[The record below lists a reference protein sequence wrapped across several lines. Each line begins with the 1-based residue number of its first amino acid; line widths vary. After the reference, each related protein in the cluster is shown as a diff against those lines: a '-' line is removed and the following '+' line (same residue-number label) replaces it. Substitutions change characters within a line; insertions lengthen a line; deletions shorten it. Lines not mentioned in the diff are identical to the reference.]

1 MIQKLKI
8 DESCI
13 VFDTET
19 TGLNPERDEIIQLSI
34 IDGTGKILFDE
45 YIKPSRRKKW
55 PEAQKV
61 SGISP
66 EMVKNCKT
74 FRFFRK
80 TIQDIFDSHKT
91 IIAYNIGFD
100 ADFLRASGVD
110 VFRKVSP
117 GIKFNT
123 LFDGLPEESETKDW
137 RDVMID
143 FAEVYGEWSDY
154 KNSYKWQKLSTAAAY
169 YNFKFSAHNSLEDV
183 KATLFVAQKLYE

>member
-19 TGLNPERDEIIQLSI
+19 TGLNPERDEIIQLSV
-34 IDGTGKILFDE
+34 IDGTGKVLFDE

-66 EMVKNCKT
+66 EMVKSCKT

-110 VFRKVSP
+110 VFRKVSS

-123 LFDGLPEESETKDW
+123 LFDELPEESKTKDW

-169 YNFKFSAHNSLEDV
+169 YKFKFSAHNSLEDV

>member
-34 IDGTGKILFDE
+34 MDGTGKVLFDE

-110 VFRKVSP
+110 VFRKVAP
-117 GIKFNT
+117 GIKFNA
-123 LFDGLPEESETKDW
+123 LFDELPEESQKKDF

-183 KATLFVAQKLYE
+183 KATLFVAKKLYE

>member
-34 IDGTGKILFDE
+34 IDGTGKVLFDE

-100 ADFLRASGVD
+100 ADFLRASRVD

-123 LFDGLPEESETKDW
+123 LFDELPEESQKKDFQ
-137 RDVMID
+137 DVMID

-183 KATLFVAQKLYE
+183 KATLFVAKKLYE

>member
-34 IDGTGKILFDE
+34 IDGTGKVLFDE

-66 EMVKNCKT
+66 EMVKSCKT

-117 GIKFNT
+117 GNKA

>member
-1 MIQKLKI
+1 MKI

-19 TGLNPERDEIIQLSI
+19 TGLNSERDEIIQLSI
-34 IDGTGKILFDE
+34 IDGTGKVLFDE

-66 EMVKNCKT
+66 EMVKSCRT

-80 TIQDIFDSHKT
+80 AIQDIFDSHKT

-100 ADFLRASGVD
+100 ADFLRVSGVD
-110 VFRKVSP
+110 VFRKVAP

-123 LFDGLPEESETKDW
+123 LFDEFPEESQKKDF

-143 FAEVYGEWSDY
+143 FAEFYGEWSES
-154 KNSYKWQKLSTAAAY
+154 NQSYKWKKLSVAAACFGF
-169 YNFKFSAHNSLEDV
+169 NFSAHNSLEDA
-183 KATLFVAQKLYE
+183 KATLFVAKKLYE

>member
-34 IDGTGKILFDE
+34 IDGTGKVLFDE

-100 ADFLRASGVD
+100 ADFLRASRVD

-123 LFDGLPEESETKDW
+123 LFDNLPEESQKKDFQ
-137 RDVMID
+137 DVMID

-183 KATLFVAQKLYE
+183 KATLFVAKKLYE

>member
-19 TGLNPERDEIIQLSI
+19 TGLNPEYDEIIQLSI
-34 IDGTGKILFDE
+34 VDGSGNVLFDE

-55 PEAQKV
+55 PEAQRI

-80 TIQDIFDSHKT
+80 TIQEIFDSAKT

-100 ADFLRASGVD
+100 AGFLQSYGID
-110 VFRKVSP
+110 VYRKVAP
-117 GIKFNT
+117 EGKK
-123 LFDGLPEESETKDW
+123 LFDDLPEESKTKEW

-143 FAEVYGEWSDY
+143 FAEIYGEWSDY
-154 KNSYKWQKLSTAAAY
+154 KQSFKWQKLSTAAAY
-169 YNFKFSAHNSLEDV
+169 YDFKFSAHNSLEDV
-183 KATLFVAQKLYE
+183 KATLFVAKNLYE

>member
-1 MIQKLKI
+1 MIHKLKI

-19 TGLNPERDEIIQLSI
+19 TGLNPEYDEIIQLSI
-34 IDGTGKILFDE
+34 IDGTGKVLFDE

-55 PEAQKV
+55 PEAQKI

-80 TIQDIFDSHKT
+80 TIQKIFDSAKT

-100 ADFLRASGVD
+100 AGFLQSYGID
-110 VFRKVSP
+110 VYREK
-117 GIKFNT
+117 N
-123 LFDGLPEESETKDW
+123 W

-143 FAEVYGEWSDY
+143 FAEIYGEWSDY
-154 KNSYKWQKLSTAAAY
+154 KQSYKWQKLSTAAAY
-169 YNFKFSAHNSLEDV
+169 YDFKFSAHNSLEDV
-183 KATLFVAQKLYE
+183 KATLFVAENLYK

>member
-34 IDGTGKILFDE
+34 MDGTGKVLFDE

-66 EMVKNCKT
+66 EMVKSCKT

-100 ADFLRASGVD
+100 ADFLRASRVD

-123 LFDGLPEESETKDW
+123 LFDELPEESQKKDFQ
-137 RDVMID
+137 DVMID

-183 KATLFVAQKLYE
+183 KATLFVAKKLYE

>member
-19 TGLNPERDEIIQLSI
+19 TGLNPEYDEIIQLSI
-34 IDGTGKILFDE
+34 IDGTGKVLFDE

-55 PEAQKV
+55 PEAQKI

-80 TIQDIFDSHKT
+80 TIQKIFDSAKT
-91 IIAYNIGFD
+91 IIVYNIGFD
-100 ADFLRASGVD
+100 AGFLQSYGID
-110 VFRKVSP
+110 VYR
-117 GIKFNT
+117 
-123 LFDGLPEESETKDW
+123 EKDW

-143 FAEVYGEWSDY
+143 FAEIYGEWSDY
-154 KNSYKWQKLSTAAAY
+154 KQSYKWQKLSSAAAY
-169 YNFKFSAHNSLEDV
+169 YDFKFSAHNSLEDV
-183 KATLFVAQKLYE
+183 KATLFVAENLYK

>member
-34 IDGTGKILFDE
+34 IDGTGKVLFDE

-100 ADFLRASGVD
+100 ADFLRESGVD
-110 VFRKVSP
+110 VFRKVSS

-123 LFDGLPEESETKDW
+123 LFDELPEGSETKDW

-154 KNSYKWQKLSTAAAY
+154 NNSYKWQKLSTAAAY

-183 KATLFVAQKLYE
+183 KATLFVAKKLYE

>member
-19 TGLNPERDEIIQLSI
+19 TGLNPEHDEIIQLSI
-34 IDGTGKILFDE
+34 MDGTGKVLFDE

-110 VFRKVSP
+110 VFRKVAP
-117 GIKFNT
+117 GRV
-123 LFDGLPEESETKDW
+123 TKKDF

-183 KATLFVAQKLYE
+183 KATLFVAKKLYE